1 MARGF
6 DERFEAGLR
15 RIEERRIQIE
25 QGQDAEIKELLEKLE
40 QTRAWAKAWRAYAHF
55 EYKSDHDN
63 AENWLRWQRAKK
75 ELDDLRSIL
84 ASAHD
89 SERTAMQQLRN
100 AQALITELRADIARK
115 DAALDRAIIA
125 QSYNGCNLLFGNG
138 TCTCWVCEMRAA
150 LEPQTAQ

>member
-89 SERTAMQQLRN
+89 SERTAMQQLSN
-100 AQALITELRADIARK
+100 AQTLITELRTDIERK
-115 DAALDRAIIA
+115 DAVLRLALPYVEDAPFENTLVVA
-125 QSYNGCNLLFGNG
+125 HK
-138 TCTCWVCEMRAA
+138 MRAA